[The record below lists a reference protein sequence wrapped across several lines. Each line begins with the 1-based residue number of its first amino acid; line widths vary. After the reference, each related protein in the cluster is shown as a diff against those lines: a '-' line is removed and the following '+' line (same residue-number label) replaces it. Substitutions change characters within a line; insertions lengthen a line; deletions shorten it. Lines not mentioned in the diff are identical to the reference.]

1 MSSSI
6 PDMTPPDGW
15 KYFNFTDLL
24 DIQGGN
30 QPPKR
35 DFINEPR
42 EGYVRLVQ
50 IRDFTSA
57 DYAVYIPESKK
68 WRTFDENDILIGRY
82 GASVG
87 RICRGLKGVY
97 NVALAKVIY
106 PRDLIDGDYLYYLL
120 KSEDFQQPLTN
131 ISRTAQAGFNKED
144 LSSIRLPLPH
154 LEEQK
159 RIANRIKSLL
169 GKVELTRSIL
179 NETMTL
185 LETAHE
191 NILNRAFQGKL

>member
-6 PDMTPPDGW
+6 PDMTLQEGW
-15 KYFNFTDLL
+15 KHFNFTDFL
-24 DIQGGN
+24 DIQGGA

-35 DFINEPR
+35 DFIHEPK
-42 EGYVRLVQ
+42 EGYIRLVQ

-106 PRDLIDGDYLYYLL
+106 PKDLIDGDYLYYLL
-120 KSEDFQQPLTN
+120 KSEDFQQPLTH

-144 LSSIRLPLPH
+144 LSSIRLPLPP

-159 RIANRIKSLL
+159 RIVDSIKSLL
-169 GKVELTRSIL
+169 GKVERTRSIL
-179 NETMTL
+179 NETMAL
-185 LETAHE
+185 LETTQE
-191 NILNRAFQGKL
+191 NILKRAFQGKL